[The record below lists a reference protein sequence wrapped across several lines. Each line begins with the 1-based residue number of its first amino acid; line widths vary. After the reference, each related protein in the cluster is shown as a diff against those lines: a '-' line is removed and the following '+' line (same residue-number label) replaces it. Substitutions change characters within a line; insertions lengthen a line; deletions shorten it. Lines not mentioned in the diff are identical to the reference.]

1 MSQTVRTD
9 LVEQGD
15 GEHEPIEAFVLHGD
29 GQIWLGAEGYED
41 FHGAAQ
47 LVLLEQYEGK
57 LLLTIWSDK
66 TSEEPTH
73 VISLEGARA

>member
-1 MSQTVRTD
+1 MSQSVRVD
-9 LVEQGD
+9 LIEQGD
-15 GEHEPIEAFVLHGD
+15 GEHEPIEGFALLGD
-29 GQIWLGAEGYED
+29 GQVWLGAEGYED

-57 LLLTIWSDK
+57 LLLTVWSDK
-66 TSEEPTH
+66 SSEEPTH